1 MAPHK
6 KKPQPPFVSI
16 CTPTFNRR
24 PFIENMFE
32 CFRNQTYP
40 KSRIEWIIVD
50 DGTDKVKDLIE
61 TSNIPQIRYFSVDQK
76 MTLGAK
82 RNYMH
87 KFVRGTIIVYMDDDD
102 YYPPERIEDAVD
114 KLVANPQAMA
124 AGSSEIYIYFK
135 HIQKMYKCG
144 PYNPNH
150 ATAGTFAF
158 RTELLK
164 TTKYEEHAAVAEE
177 RAFLKDYTIPFVQ
190 LDPMKAILVFSHNHN
205 TFDKRKMLTNPHPDF
220 FRECDKTVDMFIR
233 KPSEKNIYDFFMN
246 DIDGLLEKYEPGEP
260 KMKPDVLKQIK
271 EIEEK
276 RDQMIKEEMEKQ
288 QSNGPIMLQQ
298 PGQPP
303 IALTNKQVVDM
314 IQQQQQHIQQL
325 SEKCE
330 EFGKTVS
337 ILQNQ
342 LVEKTKKIREM
353 LSSSGEPVSSQ
364 LPEDDRMNLENMII
378 NLQKQLIEKTKTI
391 RELTSIRG
399 IEPNSDASKSL
410 PNDIQN
416 MITMLQ
422 KQLIEKT
429 KTIREMSH
437 SATNDLRTI
446 AIPTRCSGIIP
457 KDLPVYD
464 RPTLGLTSKIG
475 QLEGLISMLQKQ
487 LVDKNKEI
495 QDLQK
500 ANTPTF
506 TRIPIQIDEPVA
518 NSKSKCEP
526 EILVSAED

>member
-1 MAPHK
+1 MTNPK
-6 KKPQPPFVSI
+6 KKTEKKSQLPFVSI

-40 KSRIEWIIVD
+40 KNRIEWIIVD
-50 DGTDKVKDLIE
+50 DGTDKVRDLIE
-61 TSNIPQIRYFSVDQK
+61 TSNIPQIRYFDVKEK
-76 MTLGAK
+76 MSLGAK

-114 KLVANPQAMA
+114 KLVANPKALA

-135 HIQKMYKCG
+135 HIKKMYKCG

-158 RTELLK
+158 RTELLQ

-205 TFDKRKMLTNPHPDF
+205 TFDKRKMLENPHPDF
-220 FRECDKTVDMFIR
+220 FRECDKTVEMFIR
-233 KPSEKNIYDFFMN
+233 KPSEKKIYDFFMK
-246 DIDGLLEKYEPGEP
+246 DIDGLLENYEPGEP

-276 RDQMIKEEMEKQ
+276 RDQMVKEEMAKQ
-288 QSNGPIMLQQ
+288 QSNGQIMLQQ

-303 IALTNKQVVDM
+303 LALTNQQVVEM

-325 SEKCE
+325 AQKCE
-330 EFGKTVS
+330 EFDKTVAM
-337 ILQNQ
+337 LQKQ
-342 LVEKTKKIREM
+342 LVDKTKKIREM
-353 LSSSGEPVSSQ
+353 SNSSGEPVNSQ
-364 LPEDDRMNLENMII
+364 DNEKNKNLENMVII
-378 NLQKQLIEKTKTI
+378 LQKQVVERTQII
-391 RELTSIRG
+391 RELK
-399 IEPNSDASKSL
+399 NSQSL
-410 PNDIQN
+410 SDKPFTQEAKPVPDDIQN
-416 MITMLQ
+416 IITMLQ

-429 KTIREMSH
+429 KTIREMSLDTV
-437 SATNDLRTI
+437 SNNDQHYL
-446 AIPTRCSGIIP
+446 
-457 KDLPVYD
+457 D
-464 RPTLGLTSKIG
+464 KIS
-475 QLEGLISMLQKQ
+475 QLEELVTTLQKKI
-487 LVDKNKEI
+487 LKKNNEI
-495 QDLQK
+495 TNILDT
-500 ANTPTF
+500 NSPTF
-506 TRIPIQIDEPVA
+506 TRIPIQIEEQTTT
-518 NSKSKCEP
+518 SSIRSKCEP
-526 EILVSAED
+526 EITVSAED